1 MSLSYWSTMGIA
13 PSPTAS
19 SHLGLLPRI
28 LIADDQ
34 ADVRLA
40 LHLLLKG
47 GGYRTECV
55 DSPEAV
61 LAALEHGAFDL
72 LLMDLNYA
80 RDTTSGTE
88 GLALLPRIRAV
99 DPSVAIVVMT
109 AWATI
114 HVSVEA
120 MRRGASD
127 FVLKPWDNAALLGLV
142 RAQLEERARRIEAQ
156 VAEPG
161 APRPAA
167 RDLALARRVQSRLLP
182 QTRPSL
188 LTLECAGSCVQAGAV
203 GGDAYDFIPLGPGRL
218 AFSLAD
224 ASGKGI
230 AAALLMAN
238 LQASVRSIVAPDPAD
253 LASALR
259 TLNALFL
266 ASTAP
271 EHYATLFLGIYD
283 DESRRLRYA
292 NCGHNP
298 PVLLRANGS
307 IERLEPTA
315 PVVGLLD
322 EWSCETA
329 ERRLSPGDTLL
340 VFSDGVTEA
349 RDDRG
354 EEFGEGRLMSALAAL
369 ATLPVAAVPAA
380 ISATVEAFAGGHHED
395 DLTLLVARAR

>member
-1 MSLSYWSTMGIA
+1 MEKGMGVVA
-13 PSPTAS
+13 LPTA
-19 SHLGLLPRI
+19 LVVAPLQPRV

-47 GGYRTECV
+47 AGFRTECV

-61 LAALEHGAFDL
+61 LDALERGGFDL

-99 DPSVAIVVMT
+99 DSSVAIVVMT

-114 HVSVEA
+114 DVSVEA

-127 FVLKPWDNAALLGLV
+127 FVLKPWDNVALLGSV
-142 RAQLEERARRIEAQ
+142 RTQLEERARRIEAQ

-188 LTLECAGSCVQAGAV
+188 ATLECAGTCIQAGAV
-203 GGDAYDFIPLGPGRL
+203 GGDAYDFIPLAPGRA

-238 LQASVRSIVAPDPAD
+238 LQASVRSVVARDPED

-259 TLNALFL
+259 NLNDLFL
-266 ASTAP
+266 GSTAP

-283 DESRRLRYA
+283 DATRRLRYA

-298 PVLLRANGS
+298 PMLLRSNGA
-307 IERLEPTA
+307 IERLQPTA

-322 EWSCETA
+322 DWTCETGD
-329 ERRLSPGDTLL
+329 RDLSPGDMLL

-349 RDDRG
+349 CDDRG
-354 EEFGEGRLMSALAAL
+354 EEFGEERLMRTLRALS
-369 ATLPVAAVPAA
+369 TLPATAIPAA
-380 ISATVEAFAGGHHED
+380 IAAAVEAFAGGHHDD
-395 DLTLLVARAR
+395 DLTLVVARSR